1 MLVCSCVCAYVDTHL
16 ARFHAHMH
24 TCCDEEAHLC
34 CMVILFDILS
44 DSCFLKLLS
53 FGLFYKLSFD
63 AFWAEADFNDHKALK
78 RPHGSG
84 AVSQIQL
91 QYL

>member
-1 MLVCSCVCAYVDTHL
+1 
-16 ARFHAHMH
+16 MH

-34 CMVILFDILS
+34 CMVILFDMLS
-44 DSCFLKLLS
+44 DSCFLKIWS

-63 AFWAEADFNDHKALK
+63 LAQADFNDYKALK